1 VIFLNEIYS
10 NVEHSFH
17 LKVNVVISWNI
28 GSVTE
33 KQRITL
39 ILAITEEKNDN
50 VKKPENYFWS
60 TSCSSWGKY
69 KTMAISLKSDDNT
82 PVPATTCEF
91 QILSSSKFLSEIISY
106 SYFFFYYFNRFKW
119 ILINQEELFITER
132 FILLF

>member
-1 VIFLNEIYS
+1 
-10 NVEHSFH
+10 
-17 LKVNVVISWNI
+17 
-28 GSVTE
+28 
-33 KQRITL
+33 
-39 ILAITEEKNDN
+39 
-50 VKKPENYFWS
+50 
-60 TSCSSWGKY
+60 
-69 KTMAISLKSDDNT
+69 MAISLKSDDNT